1 MNNSTQFPRQNI
13 PSKEKNEE
21 WVLNCV
27 NSILSYQ
34 DTGDRYRNEK
44 VKDHENYLI
53 AEGHFDTKQFE
64 YVTDMYGITAPARL
78 VNYPIIMPKLDLL
91 VGELVSQPLSF
102 TAYVTNRSAIRRKNE
117 KKIQV
122 AAEFILR
129 PLRRKMEEVTGTE
142 FKDEDLGLEIPED
155 VKAFQEY
162 KFRDAIEDQIHVGLN
177 YLIQKYSLK
186 DVFKRGFYDMG
197 VTSKE
202 FYRTII
208 KNGDPFPERL
218 DPRTVIYDPDSEKET
233 IQDCLYAGVDKYYTI
248 NEIIDRLGHILTK
261 KNIDYLE
268 ELQNM
273 DSAWF
278 ADNNVPFSSYIYS
291 QSTSLKI
298 RVVDVQWRSIRMM
311 KYKKSENKFDPEVP
325 YYKMLADDYKEK
337 KGEDIVRRP
346 IVEIWRATKIGHELL
361 LEWGPKP
368 NQYRFEEN
376 YAESKL
382 DYFGVIKTNF
392 NGRTLSI
399 VDSLKNI
406 QILYNVVMYHIEL
419 CMARAGGKS
428 IVYDVSQKPK
438 NTPLS
443 DVLYHAKNSGLILI
457 NSKQEGQQIS
467 TFNQF
472 QQIDFTLSNSV
483 QQLVNLKLM
492 LEDTAEKLTGISA
505 ARSGIQK
512 SGDLVGV
519 TERNVL
525 QSTTI
530 TAPMFDLHYR
540 IVGDVLQD
548 LANKMRMAWANEGR
562 MANVFGDMGMQTFKI
577 DKAISKDEY
586 GIFIKNSS
594 KEVQDKALMLQL
606 IERYSSTGAIEPL
619 AAIQAV
625 RGDSAT
631 EVEGILKGALKEMRA
646 QQIELQE
653 REIAAQEQKNEIDA
667 TKIQVPVNVAQIN
680 ADSSI
685 QVAQLN
691 NQTKVQMQTE
701 ELLNDQDMQNANKNA
716 DLDKMLFES
725 DNEDMEHSDIVP
737 PTQKQPVDQRIE
749 VVRKSE

>member
-1 MNNSTQFPRQNI
+1 MSDSVNFPRQNI
-13 PSKEKNEE
+13 PADKKNEE
-21 WVLNCV
+21 WVLDCV
-27 NSILSYQ
+27 NAILGYQ

-53 AEGHFDTKQFE
+53 AEGYFDIKQFE

-91 VGELVSQPLSF
+91 IGELISQPLSF
-102 TAYVTNRSAIRRKNE
+102 TAFVVNRSAIRRKNE

-129 PLRRKMEEVTGTE
+129 PLRAKISEATGVE
-142 FKDEDLGLEIPED
+142 FQDEDLGMELPED

-162 KFRDAIEDQIHVGLN
+162 KFRDAIEDQIHVGLE
-177 YLIQKYSLK
+177 YLIQKYDLK
-186 DVFKRGFYDMG
+186 NIFKRGFFDMG

-202 FYRTII
+202 FYRVET
-208 KNGDPFPERL
+208 KNGDPVPSRL
-218 DPRTVIYDPDSEKET
+218 DPRTVIYDPDSDKET
-233 IQDCLYAGVDKYYTI
+233 LQDSLYAGVDKYFTI
-248 NEIIDRLGHILTK
+248 NEIIDRWGHMLTK
-261 KNIDYLE
+261 KDIDYLE
-268 ELQNM
+268 ELQNQE
-273 DSAWF
+273 SAWY
-278 ADNNVPFSSYIYS
+278 ADNNVPFSSYIYTQDS
-291 QSTSLKI
+291 SLKI

-311 KYKKSENKFDPEVP
+311 KFKESPNKFDPEVP
-325 YYKMLADDYKEK
+325 YYKMLPDDYKEK
-337 KGEDIVRRP
+337 KGEKIVKRP
-346 IVEIWRATKIGHELL
+346 MVEVWEAIKVGHKKLIK
-361 LEWGPKP
+361 WGPKP

-376 YAESKL
+376 YAEAKL
-382 DYFGVIKTNF
+382 DFFGVIKTNL

-399 VDSLKNI
+399 VDALKNI

-438 NTPLS
+438 NTPLE

-483 QQLVNLKLM
+483 QQLVNLKMM
-492 LEDTAEKLTGISA
+492 LEETADKLTGISA

-530 TAPMFDLHYR
+530 TAPIFELHYK
-540 IVGDVLQD
+540 IVGEVLQD
-548 LANKMRMAWANEGR
+548 MANKMRLCWANEGR
-562 MANVFGDMGMQTFKI
+562 MANIFGDMGMQTFKI

-594 KEVQDKALMLQL
+594 KEVQEKQLMLQL
-606 IERYSSTGAIEPL
+606 LERYSSTGAVEPL
-619 AAIQAV
+619 AAIKAV

-631 EVEGILKGALKEMRA
+631 EVENILVGALKEMKA
-646 QQIELQE
+646 QQVELQE
-653 REIAAQEQKNEIDA
+653 RELAAQEAKNEIDA
-667 TKIQVPVNVAQIN
+667 KKIQVPLDVAQIK
-680 ADSSI
+680 AQSDI

-691 NQTKVQMQTE
+691 NQTKLEIHDSDIIQE
-701 ELLNDQDMQNANKNA
+701 QDMQQANRNQN
-716 DLDKMLFES
+716 LDEMMLGAANDETVP
-725 DNEDMEHSDIVP
+725 DILP
-737 PTQKQPVDQRIE
+737 PTQEAPVTERIE
-749 VVRKSE
+749 VVKKNE

>member
-1 MNNSTQFPRQNI
+1 MNNSVEFPRQNI
-13 PSKEKNEE
+13 PAKEKTEE

-53 AEGHFDTKQFE
+53 AEGYFDTKQFE

-102 TAYVTNRSAIRRKNE
+102 TAHVVNRSAIRRKNE

-129 PLRRKMEEVTGTE
+129 PIRRKIEEVTGVE
-142 FKDEDLGLEIPED
+142 FQDEDVGLEIPED

-162 KFRDAIEDQIHVGLN
+162 KFRDAIEDQVHVGID
-177 YLIQKYSLK
+177 YLIQKYNIK
-186 DVFKRGFYDMG
+186 EIFKRGFYDMG
-197 VTSKE
+197 ITSKE

-208 KNGDPFPERL
+208 KNGDPYPERL
-218 DPRTVIYDPDSEKET
+218 DPRTVIYDPDSDKET
-233 IQDCLYAGVDKYYTI
+233 LQDSLYAGVDNYYTV

-261 KNIDYLE
+261 KDVDYLE
-268 ELQNM
+268 ELQNQE
-273 DSAWF
+273 SAWYQ
-278 ADNNVPFSSYIYS
+278 DNNVPFSSYIYTQDS
-291 QSTSLKI
+291 SLKV
-298 RVVDVQWRSIRMM
+298 RVVDIQWRSIRMM
-311 KYKKSENKFDPEVP
+311 KFKKSPNKYDPEVP
-325 YYKMLADDYKEK
+325 YYKMLPDDYKPK
-337 KGEDIVRRP
+337 KGEEIVKRP
-346 IVEIWRATKIGHELL
+346 ITEIWKATKIGHERLV
-361 LEWGPKP
+361 EWGPKP

-376 YAESKL
+376 YAEAKL
-382 DYFGVIKTNF
+382 DYFGVIKTNL

-399 VDSLKNI
+399 VDALKNI
-406 QILYNVVMYHIEL
+406 QVLYNVVMYHIEL

-428 IVYDVSQKPK
+428 IVYDVAQKPK
-438 NTPLS
+438 KTPLS

-483 QQLVNLKLM
+483 QQLINLKIM

-512 SGDLVGV
+512 TGDLVGV

-548 LANKMRMAWANEGR
+548 LANKMRMCWANEGR

-594 KEVQDKALMLQL
+594 KEVQEKQIMLQL

-619 AAIQAV
+619 AAIKAV
-625 RGDSAT
+625 RGDNAT
-631 EVEGILKGALKEMRA
+631 EVEGILTGALKEMRA

-653 REIAAQEQKNEIDA
+653 REIAAQEAKNEIEGQ
-667 TKIQVPVNVAQIN
+667 KIQVPVQVAQIN
-680 ADSSI
+680 SQADI
-685 QVAQLN
+685 QVATLN
-691 NQTKVQMQTE
+691 NQTKMQMHTD
-701 ELLNDQDMQNANKNA
+701 ELINDQDMQTANKNA
-716 DLDKMLFES
+716 KLDEMMLKA
-725 DNEDMEHSDIVP
+725 DNEAEDNTDIVP
-737 PTQKQPVDQRIE
+737 PTMEPPVDQRIE
-749 VVRKSE
+749 VVKKTE

>member
-1 MNNSTQFPRQNI
+1 MNDTAQFPRQNI
-13 PSKEKNEE
+13 PREKKNEE

-53 AEGHFDTKQFE
+53 AEGYFDTKQFE

-91 VGELVSQPLSF
+91 VGELISQPLSF
-102 TAYVTNRSAIRRKNE
+102 TVYVTNRSAIRRKNE

-129 PLRRKMEEVTGTE
+129 PLRREIEKVTKVE
-142 FKDEDLGLEIPED
+142 FQDEDIGMELPED

-162 KFRDAIEDQIHVGLN
+162 KFRDAMEDQVHIGLD
-177 YLIQKYSLK
+177 YLIQKYDLK
-186 DVFKRGFYDMG
+186 NVFKRGFYDMG
-197 VTSKE
+197 ITSKE
-202 FYRTII
+202 FYRVII
-208 KNGDPFPERL
+208 KNGDPYPERI
-218 DPRTVIYDPDSEKET
+218 DTRTMIYDPDSEKET
-233 IQDCLYAGVDKYYTI
+233 LQDSLYAGVDNYYTV
-248 NEIIDRLGHILTK
+248 NEIIDRFGHILTK
-261 KNIDYLE
+261 KDVDYLE
-268 ELQNM
+268 ELMTQE
-273 DSAWF
+273 SAWYQ
-278 ADNNVPFSSYIYS
+278 DNNVPFSSYIYT
-291 QSTSLKI
+291 QDTSLKV
-298 RVVDVQWRSIRMM
+298 RVVDLQWRSIRMM
-311 KYKKSENKFDPEVP
+311 KFKESPNKFDPEVP
-325 YYKMLADDYKEK
+325 YYKMLPDDYKEK
-337 KGEDIVRRP
+337 KGEK
-346 IVEIWRATKIGHELL
+346 IVEVWEAIKVGHEKLIKF
-361 LEWGPKP
+361 GPKP

-376 YAESKL
+376 YAEGKL
-382 DYFGVIKTNF
+382 DFFGVIKTNI

-399 VDSLKNI
+399 VDALKNI

-428 IVYDVSQKPK
+428 IVYDVAQKPK
-438 NTPLS
+438 KTPLA

-483 QQLVNLKLM
+483 QQLINLKMM

-505 ARSGIQK
+505 SRSGIQK

-530 TAPMFDLHYR
+530 TAPMFELHYK

-548 LANKMRMAWANEGR
+548 MANKMRMCWANEGR
-562 MANVFGDMGMQTFKI
+562 MANVFGDMGMQSFKI
-577 DKAISKDEY
+577 DKAISREEY
-586 GIFIKNSS
+586 GLFVKNNSR
-594 KEVQDKALMLQL
+594 EVQEKSIMLQL

-631 EVEGILKGALKEMRA
+631 EVEAILTGALKEMRA

-653 REIAAQEQKNEIDA
+653 REVAAQEAKNQIEGQ
-667 TKIQVPVNVAQIN
+667 KIQVPVQVAQIN
-680 ADSSI
+680 SEADI
-685 QVAQLN
+685 QVATLN
-691 NQTKVQMQTE
+691 NQTKMKMHDDDLIQ
-701 ELLNDQDMQNANKNA
+701 DQDMQQANR
-716 DLDKMLFES
+716 DQSLDEMMLGQTNQES
-725 DNEDMEHSDIVP
+725 IPDIIP
-737 PTQKQPVDQRIE
+737 PTEEQPVTERIE
-749 VVRKSE
+749 VIKKNK

>member
-1 MNNSTQFPRQNI
+1 MNDTAQFPRQNI
-13 PSKEKNEE
+13 PREKKNEE

-53 AEGHFDTKQFE
+53 AEGYFDTKQFE

-91 VGELVSQPLSF
+91 VGELISQPLSF
-102 TAYVTNRSAIRRKNE
+102 TVYVTNRSAIRRKNE

-129 PLRRKMEEVTGTE
+129 PLRREIEKVTKVE
-142 FKDEDLGLEIPED
+142 FQDEDIGMELPED

-162 KFRDAIEDQIHVGLN
+162 KFRDAMEDQVHIGLD
-177 YLIQKYSLK
+177 YLIQKYDLK
-186 DVFKRGFYDMG
+186 NVFKRGFYDMG
-197 VTSKE
+197 ITSKE
-202 FYRTII
+202 FYRVII
-208 KNGDPFPERL
+208 KNGDPYPERI
-218 DPRTVIYDPDSEKET
+218 DTRTMIYDPDSEKET
-233 IQDCLYAGVDKYYTI
+233 LQDSLYAGVDNYYTV
-248 NEIIDRLGHILTK
+248 NEIIDRFGHILTK
-261 KNIDYLE
+261 KDVDYLE
-268 ELQNM
+268 ELMTQE
-273 DSAWF
+273 SAWYQ
-278 ADNNVPFSSYIYS
+278 DNNVPFSSYIYT
-291 QSTSLKI
+291 QDTSLKV
-298 RVVDVQWRSIRMM
+298 RVVDLQWRSIRMM
-311 KYKKSENKFDPEVP
+311 KFKESPNKFDPEVP
-325 YYKMLADDYKEK
+325 YYKMLPDDYKEK
-337 KGEDIVRRP
+337 KGEKIVKRP
-346 IVEIWRATKIGHELL
+346 IVEVWEAIKVGHEKLIKF
-361 LEWGPKP
+361 GPKP

-376 YAESKL
+376 YAEGKL
-382 DYFGVIKTNF
+382 DFFGVIKTNI

-399 VDSLKNI
+399 VDALKNI

-428 IVYDVSQKPK
+428 IVYDVAQKPK
-438 NTPLS
+438 KTPLA

-483 QQLVNLKLM
+483 QQLINLKMM

-505 ARSGIQK
+505 SRSGIQK

-530 TAPMFDLHYR
+530 TAPMFELHYK

-548 LANKMRMAWANEGR
+548 MANKMRMCWANEGR
-562 MANVFGDMGMQTFKI
+562 MANVFGDMGMQSFKI
-577 DKAISKDEY
+577 DKAISREEY
-586 GIFIKNSS
+586 GLFVKNNSR
-594 KEVQDKALMLQL
+594 EVQEKSIMLQL

-631 EVEGILKGALKEMRA
+631 EVEAILTGALKEMRA

-653 REIAAQEQKNEIDA
+653 REVAAQEAKNQIEGQ
-667 TKIQVPVNVAQIN
+667 KIQVPVQVAQIN
-680 ADSSI
+680 SEADI
-685 QVAQLN
+685 QVATLN
-691 NQTKVQMQTE
+691 NQTKMKMHDDDLIQ
-701 ELLNDQDMQNANKNA
+701 DQDMQQANR
-716 DLDKMLFES
+716 DQSLDEMMLGQTNQES
-725 DNEDMEHSDIVP
+725 IPDIIP
-737 PTQKQPVDQRIE
+737 PTEEQPVTERIE
-749 VVRKSE
+749 VIKKNK